1 MAFEGEIHAVGHH
14 LQTYAHGLGAGQRD
28 AYARSAFNR
37 YYYSVFL
44 RSRDL
49 LRSLDPSWSRT
60 GHATYPDIL
69 RGEVRRQLRKGWTR
83 ARKDHDGKLMR
94 DTEAA
99 IRAVAALSSLLEMAY
114 AIRVVADYEP
124 EEEVTFSGVDRFSLK
139 QVEVTS
145 AHAWRSH
152 CETYCSE
159 IRLAWAQINV

>member
-1 MAFEGEIHAVGHH
+1 MAFEGDLHAVGHH
-14 LQTYAHGLGAGQRD
+14 LQTYAHGLVAEQRD

-37 YYYSVFL
+37 YYYGVFL

-49 LRSLDPSWSRT
+49 LRALDPSWSRT
-60 GHATYPDIL
+60 GHAKYPELL
-69 RGEVRRQLRKGWTR
+69 RGEVRKQLKRGWTR
-83 ARKDHDGKLMR
+83 ARKDDDGKLMR

-99 IRAVAALSSLLEMAY
+99 IRAIAALSSLLETAY

-124 EEEVTFSGVDRFSLK
+124 EEEVSFSGAERFSLK

-145 AHAWRSH
+145 AHAWRSQ

-159 IRLAWAQINV
+159 INLAWAQINV